1 MRQILWLVMLWV
13 FAAAWTWAAVF
24 LSIML
29 MGVGLHHLL
38 TTLVGSAVISLPA
51 TLGLWL
57 WRRLE
62 SRNDIPDL

>member
-1 MRQILWLVMLWV
+1 MRQILSLVMLWV
-13 FAAAWTWAAVF
+13 LAAAWTWAAVF
-24 LSIML
+24 LSIVL

-38 TTLVGSAVISLPA
+38 ATLVGSVVISLPA